1 LYQRQ
6 RYDSSKCGTAGGNK
20 HAERTYEGKTAVT
33 GPLIRCG
40 FVAVIGRP
48 NVGKSTLVNAILG
61 SKVSIVTA
69 KPQTTRHRILAVHT
83 TAESQII
90 FVDTPGLHRNAGKA
104 MNRMMNRTAA
114 SALAD
119 ADLVLFVSEATR
131 WTEEDDDVLKRLQSC
146 SSPVIALLNKVDKV
160 HPKEL
165 LFDALS
171 RMSARYDFAE
181 VMPISAKKQQ
191 NLGALL
197 AAIPAFL
204 PESPL
209 LFPADTRT
217 DRSPE
222 FHAAETVREKLTM
235 LLRQEIPYGLTVQI
249 ERYDSDAAGISINAV
264 IWVERQSQ
272 KGIVVG
278 KGGNILK
285 KVGQAA
291 RVELKKQLQRP
302 VHLELWVKVKDNWAD
317 NEKDLQNLGY
327 DSP

>member
-1 LYQRQ
+1 M
-6 RYDSSKCGTAGGNK
+6 T
-20 HAERTYEGKTAVT
+20 EPVF
-33 GPLIRCG
+33 RCG

-48 NVGKSTLVNAILG
+48 NVGKSTLVNAILD

-104 MNRMMNRTAA
+104 MNRLMNRTAA

-131 WTEEDDDVLKRLQSC
+131 WTEEDDDVLKRLQTC
-146 SSPVIALLNKVDKV
+146 PAPVIALLNKVDKV
-160 HPKEL
+160 QPKER
-165 LFDALS
+165 LFGALS
-171 RMSARYDFAE
+171 AMSERHDFAE
-181 VMPISAKKQQ
+181 IMPISARKKH
-191 NLGALL
+191 NLDAVLV
-197 AAIPAFL
+197 AIPAFL

-209 LFPADTRT
+209 LFPAEMRT
-217 DRSPE
+217 DRSVE
-222 FHAAETVREKLTM
+222 FQSAETVREKLTM

-249 ERYDSDAAGISINAV
+249 ERYEEDDKGISINAI

-278 KGGNILK
+278 KGGNVLK

-291 RVELKKQLQRP
+291 RVELKKRLQRP

-327 DSP
+327 ESP